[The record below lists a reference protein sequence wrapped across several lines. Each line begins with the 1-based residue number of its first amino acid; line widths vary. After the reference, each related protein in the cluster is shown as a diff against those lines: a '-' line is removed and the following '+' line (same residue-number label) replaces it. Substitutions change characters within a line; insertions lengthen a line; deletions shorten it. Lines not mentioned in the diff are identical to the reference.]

1 MPCINERQLIQI
13 DRDPIHHMVN
23 LEYMDDYINDIQYRV
38 LQGRLPPEDMRV
50 VERYKEFRVG
60 KHKSDKIDFKKL
72 MRSLT
77 S

>member
-1 MPCINERQLIQI
+1 
-13 DRDPIHHMVN
+13 MVN

-50 VERYKEFRVG
+50 VERYKEFRVD